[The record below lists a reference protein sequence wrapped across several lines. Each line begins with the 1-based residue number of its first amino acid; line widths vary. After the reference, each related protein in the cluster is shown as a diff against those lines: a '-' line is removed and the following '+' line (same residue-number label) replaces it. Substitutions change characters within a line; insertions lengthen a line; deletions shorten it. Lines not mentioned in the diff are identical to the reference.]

1 MTFAPIVDQIRES
14 GQRGNRTGSI
24 IRFVWHHQASTNDDV
39 TIGMMQSGSRQVS
52 ATYTVNN
59 DNPGQRGWSRITG
72 VVPEEYRPW
81 TSSSALVDGRAL
93 TVECCNS
100 SGDPTW
106 GIADASFEACARLA
120 AYAYTQYGVP
130 LRRITSSAN
139 TAGHIGHNELPAI
152 FTGESSLYPT
162 FCPGHLDIDRIL
174 ARATEIVNGD
184 SFLTDAQ
191 YNQLR
196 ADIGFARDQILPVV
210 NQTLATVTANQQLIS
225 VNQTMLS
232 EQQHF
237 RLFALTDPNTPANDE
252 GYVPGWIS
260 LARPGMFWHVPN
272 GNVITLIQKYRLAGA
287 GINVPVYDEWL
298 GLVQLF
304 SLLEGDGDAE
314 ANAKIIELLENLSL
328 PERGEGEPMTA
339 AEIVKTL
346 ADAIP
351 APDSKEK

>member
-24 IRFVWHHQASTNDDV
+24 IRFVWHHQASTNDDN
-39 TIGMMQSGSRQVS
+39 TIGAMVSGSRQVS
-52 ATYTVNN
+52 ATYTVNS
-59 DNPGQRGWSRITG
+59 DNPGNRGWSRITG

-81 TSSSALVDGRAL
+81 TSNSALVDGRAL

-106 GIADASFEACARLA
+106 GIADTSHEACARLA
-120 AYAYTQYGVP
+120 AYAFTQYGVP
-130 LRRITSSAN
+130 LRRITSSSN

-162 FCPGHLDIDRIL
+162 FCPGNLDIDRIL
-174 ARATEIVNGD
+174 ARAQEIVNGD
-184 SFLTDAQ
+184 DLVTDAQ

-196 ADIGFARDQILPVV
+196 ADIGYIRDQILPVV
-210 NQTLATVTANQQLIS
+210 QTNQHLIS
-225 VNQTMLS
+225 VNQAMLS
-232 EQQHF
+232 EQQQF
-237 RLFALTDPNTPANDE
+237 RLFRLMDPNVPANDE
-252 GYVPGWIS
+252 GYVKQWTS

-272 GNVITLIQKYRLAGA
+272 GNVLALIQKYRLAGA
-287 GINVPVYDEWL
+287 AIDVEVYDEWL

-304 SLLEGDGDAE
+304 ALLEGDGDAE
-314 ANAKIIELLENLSL
+314 QNAKIIALLEKLSL
-328 PERGEGEPMTA
+328 PAGSTGEPMTA

-351 APDSKEK
+351 APESKEK